1 VERTP
6 GLGLDGRD
14 AGLELTKEGL
24 AWAYER
30 YLLETSPEIQEP
42 SMLQLRLLRGFS
54 RLGLWQDN
62 EPVSP
67 WEYRKAER
75 EQRAALQRQ
84 SP

>member
-1 VERTP
+1 
-6 GLGLDGRD
+6 
-14 AGLELTKEGL
+14 
-24 AWAYER
+24 
-30 YLLETSPEIQEP
+30 
-42 SMLQLRLLRGFS
+42 MLQLRLLRGFS